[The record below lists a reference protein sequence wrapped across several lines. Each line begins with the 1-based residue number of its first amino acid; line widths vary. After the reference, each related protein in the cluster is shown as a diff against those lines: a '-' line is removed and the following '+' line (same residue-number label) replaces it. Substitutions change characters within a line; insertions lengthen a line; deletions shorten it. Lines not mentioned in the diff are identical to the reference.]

1 MNSLRTIDYHTAG
14 EPFRIVIDG
23 APVPDGD
30 TILDRRANAQT
41 GELDDVRALL
51 CNEPRGHADMYGGFL
66 VPPNDSDGD
75 LGVLFWHKDGFST
88 ACGHGTIALA
98 TYAVDE
104 GLVFA
109 EESGDTN
116 VTIDVPSGRVSAIV
130 HRTDGLV
137 DHVRFVN
144 VPSYVMATNVPV
156 ETELGSVNA
165 DLSYGGAIYAS
176 VRAADLG
183 LRVTPEDLPELIRIG
198 RHIKWALNDHAAA
211 QHPTDPRLSGVYGTI
226 WFEDLDDSDTV
237 LHQRNC
243 TIFADGEVDRS
254 PCGSGTSARLALLHS
269 ADRVSPGKT
278 LLHESII
285 GTHFIGSVV
294 SSAMEGGRPVV
305 ITQVQGSAFR
315 TGEHSFTLDPRDP
328 IGTGFQL
335 R

>member
-144 VPSYVMATNVPV
+144 VPSYVMATNLPV

-183 LRVTPEDLPELIRIG
+183 LRVTPENLPELIRIG
-198 RHIKWALNDHAAA
+198 RHIKWALNDHEAA

-254 PCGSGTSARLALLHS
+254 PCGSGTSARLALLHA
-269 ADRVSPGKT
+269 ADRVSPDKT

-285 GTHFIGSVV
+285 GTHFIGSII
-294 SSAMEGGRPVV
+294 SSAMEDGRPVV

-315 TGEHSFTLDPRDP
+315 TGEHSYTLDPRDP